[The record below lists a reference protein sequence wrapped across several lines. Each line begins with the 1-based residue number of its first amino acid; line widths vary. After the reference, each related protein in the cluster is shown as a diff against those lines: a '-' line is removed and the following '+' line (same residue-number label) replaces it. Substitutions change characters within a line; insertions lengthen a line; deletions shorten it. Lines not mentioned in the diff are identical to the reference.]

1 MTKLVDLHCHILP
14 YVDDGALRSAESDA
28 LLEMLFRQGVRVL
41 CATPHLRKGMFETP
55 DEEIRIQFS
64 ELQERAAGRSCPMRL
79 FLSREYHCDDLFR
92 ERLHAAEVLCLGEGN
107 TLLIEF
113 SSRHSYEKIR
123 DWVSAVLE
131 QGYRPLIAHVERY
144 PALFGNPDHVSAL
157 IGQGAVIQMNAG
169 SILGREGFRQ
179 ALWSRK
185 LLKEGL
191 VHVVAS
197 DSHDPEDRPPELDAC
212 EHYLRKKVGESYT
225 QALLRDNPIQ
235 ILSTIEGERSQCK
248 QSD

>member
-131 QGYRPLIAHVERY
+131 QGYRPLIAHPERY
-144 PALFGNPDHVSAL
+144 RYMEMRDYE
-157 IGQGAVIQMNAG
+157 
-169 SILGREGFRQ
+169 R
-179 ALWSRK
+179 
-185 LLKEGL
+185 
-191 VHVVAS
+191 
-197 DSHDPEDRPPELDAC
+197 
-212 EHYLRKKVGESYT
+212 LRKMGALMQLNLPSIIGAYGDTARLKAEELLSKGMYAMVGSDCHKERILHSWYS
-225 QALLRDNPIQ
+225 APVLKKDILRRLEPLMKGEMS
-235 ILSTIEGERSQCK
+235 LS
-248 QSD
+248 